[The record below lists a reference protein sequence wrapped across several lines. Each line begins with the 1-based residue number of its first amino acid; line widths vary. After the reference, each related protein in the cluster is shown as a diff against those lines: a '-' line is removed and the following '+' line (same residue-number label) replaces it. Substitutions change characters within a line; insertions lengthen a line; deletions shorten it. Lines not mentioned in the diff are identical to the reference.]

1 MTISY
6 TQVDGFVRLCA
17 DQRIATQADS
27 FLATTRET
35 HRRECSLQALSVQQ
49 ALTLQMG
56 DIDDTHRI
64 MPVLL
69 LTFSD

>member
-1 MTISY
+1 LY
-6 TQVDGFVRLCA
+6 GNDE
-17 DQRIATQADS
+17 
-27 FLATTRET
+27 RE
-35 HRRECSLQALSVQQ
+35 RQLRECSLQALYRATGVDN
-49 ALTLQMG
+49 AMQMG

>member
-1 MTISY
+1 ME
-6 TQVDGFVRLCA
+6 
-17 DQRIATQADS
+17 
-27 FLATTRET
+27 TTRER
-35 HRRECSLQALSVQQ
+35 HNCVSVYSRLSTVQQ
-49 ALTLQMG
+49 AFTMQMG